1 VTPAAAKPTTKTH
14 GDRPVQTDQI
24 TLLVNALQFLITGG
38 IGFYVYIANKNRVT
52 NERVTAIKDGID
64 ARLISIETD
73 IDNKL
78 ENHASRLAGVE
89 TTVRHLPTTRD
100 IAELRNMVADVSS
113 KLSGVTAEVKGIHA
127 IQASVNRI
135 NDYLMSNK

>member
-1 VTPAAAKPTTKTH
+1 M
-14 GDRPVQTDQI
+14 QTDQI
-24 TLLVNALQFLITGG
+24 SLIVNALQFLITGA

-78 ENHASRLAGVE
+78 ENHGSRITGVE

-100 IAELRNMVADVSS
+100 ISELRNMVADVSG
-113 KLSGVTAEVKGIHA
+113 KLSGVTSEVSGIHNLLKPL
-127 IQASVNRI
+127 QESVNRI